1 MSLPRT
7 YRDWS
12 IDINDLAPASMQ
24 WQAVHKDY
32 DASYE
37 GPEDGWVG
45 SHPVLSAATEK
56 DLMVEIDCWEMD
68 REECMRTFEVCFGN
82 PRKSMQSVYEV
93 RAETAAEATAEGKRM
108 AKADR
113 IPQAYWNT
121 VEARA

>member
-7 YRDWS
+7 YRGWS
-12 IDINDLAPASMQ
+12 IDINDLAHASDY

-37 GPEDGWVG
+37 GPEDGWVA
-45 SHPVLSAATEK
+45 SHDILYAATEK

-68 REECMRTFEVCFGN
+68 REECLRTFEVCFGN

-93 RAETAAEATAEGKRM
+93 RAENAAEATAEGKRM

-121 VEARA
+121 QEKAA